1 MAVFLQARKKR
12 RTYFLA
18 DVRQPK
24 MRMGFSADVP
34 SQIVNSPDGC
44 LKDRSFGQ
52 EEMGNKSLMAI
63 ESDIVHIYIIDHIMG
78 VHAGTPNY
86 QLVWFSRNIQT
97 YIF

>member
-18 DVRQPK
+18 DVRQPRMRK
-24 MRMGFSADVP
+24 GDRWWIGRMGFSADVP
-34 SQIVNSPDGC
+34 SQIVNSPEEC

-63 ESDIVHIYIIDHIMG
+63 ESDIVYI
-78 VHAGTPNY
+78 
-86 QLVWFSRNIQT
+86 
-97 YIF
+97 